1 MTMFKMRLY
10 TKKCQ
15 EKIEKKIVFA
25 ISEVKKE
32 KKSMK
37 RNGMIK
43 NNRITNQV
51 KGTLFLPLEA
61 SSVFQIIS
69 DLRS

>member
-15 EKIEKKIVFA
+15 EKIEKKIVFV